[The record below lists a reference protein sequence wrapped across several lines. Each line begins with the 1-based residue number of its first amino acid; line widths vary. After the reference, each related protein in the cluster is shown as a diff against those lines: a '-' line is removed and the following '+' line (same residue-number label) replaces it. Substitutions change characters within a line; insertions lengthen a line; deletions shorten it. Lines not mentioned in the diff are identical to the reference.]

1 MTSLTVYKDYL
12 TFLGKNIENTISCE
26 ILSYVRG
33 IDVDEKDEAILKILG
48 RRAGLS
54 SRALSNILDIPISTV
69 HRRVKHLERDGVITG
84 YKALIDY
91 EKTTWPIGALLL
103 IDLAEAVPG
112 KGPIPKK
119 VILSSLRRLP
129 EIEEIIEVQAATF
142 DLVVKARFQSLK
154 KLSDFIEELRSVEG
168 IEETSTAIVTDEQVL
183 SPLPT

>member
-1 MTSLTVYKDYL
+1 MAYFAVYKDYL
-12 TFLGKNIENTISCE
+12 TFLGKNIENAISCE

-54 SRALSNILDIPISTV
+54 
-69 HRRVKHLERDGVITG
+69 RDGVITG

-103 IDLAEAVPG
+103 IDLAEAVPE

-119 VILSSLRRLP
+119 VILTSLRRFP
-129 EIEEIIEVQAATF
+129 EIEEIVEVQAATF
-142 DLVVKARFQSLK
+142 DLVVRARFQSLK

-183 SPLPT
+183 SPSGP

>member
-1 MTSLTVYKDYL
+1 M
-12 TFLGKNIENTISCE
+12 FLGKNIGNAINCEN
-26 ILSYVRG
+26 LSYVGG
-33 IDVDEKDEAILKILG
+33 INVDEKDEAILKILG

-54 SRALSNILDIPISTV
+54 SRALSNMLDIPISTV
-69 HRRVKHLERDGVITG
+69 HRRVKRLERDGVITG

-119 VILSSLRRLP
+119 VILNSLRRFP
-129 EIEEIIEVQAATF
+129 EVEEIIEVQAATF

-168 IEETSTAIVTDEQVL
+168 IEETSSAIVTDEQVL
-183 SPLPT
+183 SPPPS